1 MKYIKSQFQKF
12 SGLQKI
18 YTKATLIINLL
29 KHVKG
34 SLEKI
39 TALLSKNLDYN
50 WQNNKLEIRGN
61 GTTCLRCWEWGEAYL
76 GFCTQWK
83 YPWNVKAKWRHFQIN
98 KIRRVF
104 ASRPREFF
112 RQKENN
118 PVWKQ
123 KCRKEWRAL
132 ERIYLWINI
141 NGRWLYR
148 TAVCCGVLKYT
159 ELK

>member
-1 MKYIKSQFQKF
+1 MDKNFLKQMKYIKSQFQKF

-61 GTTCLRCWEWGEAYL
+61 ETTCLRCWEWGHIWD
-76 GFCTQWK
+76 FV
-83 YPWNVKAKWRHFQIN
+83 P
-98 KIRRVF
+98 
-104 ASRPREFF
+104 S
-112 RQKENN
+112 ENI
-118 PVWKQ
+118 
-123 KCRKEWRAL
+123 L
-132 ERIYLWINI
+132 EM
-141 NGRWLYR
+141 
-148 TAVCCGVLKYT
+148 
-159 ELK
+159 